1 MNKILIFILLSFQ
14 IYCYPVNKIKNDI
27 EILFTFAE
35 PTYEITIDKKIYQV
49 DLKRLLW
56 LTSGMESNFGKDK
69 YSGRIAKTYMQLEPE
84 SAKYYIKIFKPTKIH
99 VESNINRKLTTYYDK
114 DAMYVSYIL
123 YLSKLHYHKNWID
136 RYKYIYYNTNDIE
149 WFIYK
154 LYYNSIKGKSK
165 FTMWKYRE
173 KYYHELILGGKEYK

>member
-27 EILFTFAE
+27 ETLFTFAE
-35 PTYEITIDKKIYQV
+35 PIYEITIDKKIYQV

-56 LTSGMESNFGKDK
+56 LTAGMESNFGKDK

-84 SAKYYIKIFKPTKIH
+84 SAKHYIKVFKSTKIH
-99 VESNINRKLTTYYDK
+99 VENNINRQLTTYYDK

-149 WFIYK
+149 WFVYK

-173 KYYHELILGGKEYK
+173 KHYNELILGGK